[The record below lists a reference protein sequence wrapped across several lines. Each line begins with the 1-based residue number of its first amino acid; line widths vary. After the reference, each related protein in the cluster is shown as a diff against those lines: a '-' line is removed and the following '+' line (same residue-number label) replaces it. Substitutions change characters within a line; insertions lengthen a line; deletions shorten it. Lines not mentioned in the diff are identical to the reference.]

1 MSQLVKSKSQMGG
14 TLVSAFYERSEED
27 NDNGEI
33 LSIAHAVEVTPE
45 YQPLKPYSKEFRNRV
60 DDISKRRQFKDE
72 AFNGKNTI
80 EDMYSKR
87 VVQKDSADV
96 DHTYSIKKAYG
107 DASIFNTE
115 ADIKKAVNQKQNYK
129 ITDSSFNRSKGA
141 KTNTE
146 YLIKELQHGNDKNIT
161 VSEARKLIVEGT
173 KAKAI
178 VEGSLKIQFRQH
190 ARTDLVLSCTMNKL
204 LSGGIEGKQI
214 VAVSLMKEIIH
225 LRSDVNTLHSL
236 PLPVVSVVNPQLA
249 SNLAAY
255 GLDMANVLTVAKQ
268 ATYATMINAL
278 IAMFHGMFSDATTAM
293 EEKLY
298 EVKTRKI
305 LSYSNIV
312 ASSSNLAIVAITKDF
327 HKLDLGGLA
336 VTIYRLITD
345 RKFIRQVKEE
355 FIFGSYK
362 DMIMNDYI

>member
-87 VVQKDSADV
+87 VVQKNSADV

-178 VEGSLKIQFRQH
+178 VEGSLKIQAIQH
-190 ARTDLVLSCTMNKL
+190 AGEIGAQAAK
-204 LSGGIEGKQI
+204 EG
-214 VAVSLMKEIIH
+214 
-225 LRSDVNTLHSL
+225 
-236 PLPVVSVVNPQLA
+236 
-249 SNLAAY
+249 
-255 GLDMANVLTVAKQ
+255 AK
-268 ATYATMINAL
+268 YA
-278 IAMFHGMFSDATTAM
+278 
-293 EEKLY
+293 
-298 EVKTRKI
+298 
-305 LSYSNIV
+305 
-312 ASSSNLAIVAITKDF
+312 LAISSI
-327 HKLDLGGLA
+327 LDDSLCMPTL
-336 VTIYRLITD
+336 
-345 RKFIRQVKEE
+345 
-355 FIFGSYK
+355 
-362 DMIMNDYI
+362 